1 MGRRHE
7 MKLIKGPDIF
17 INVLKILSS
26 KIDNLFV
33 VLSGPSRGYV
43 MQNLKKFNI
52 KFIHIQNLNIEIIS
66 LYSALD
72 LYLIFKR
79 RDLDLSWSH

>member
-1 MGRRHE
+1 MGKGNE
-7 MKLIKGPDIF
+7 MKLIKGPDIL

-43 MQNLKKFNI
+43 I
-52 KFIHIQNLNIEIIS
+52 KSKI
-66 LYSALD
+66 
-72 LYLIFKR
+72 
-79 RDLDLSWSH
+79 